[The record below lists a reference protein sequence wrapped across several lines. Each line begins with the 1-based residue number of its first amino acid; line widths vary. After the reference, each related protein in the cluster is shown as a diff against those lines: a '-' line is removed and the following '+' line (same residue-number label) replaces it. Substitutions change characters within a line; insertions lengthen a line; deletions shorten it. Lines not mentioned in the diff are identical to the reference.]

1 MKKRFRPL
9 ARKNNSPSRT
19 SRRLW
24 AILLIAAFF
33 LSACSSFIAGISG
46 RPPELRVST
55 EARELLLFLEKQN
68 REIKT
73 FKGTGRLTLLN
84 SEKRN
89 PITRVAWIGAIP
101 GSFRIAMYSAT
112 GQPAVSFASDGQWHY
127 LFSHINN
134 RFYKKRATT
143 ELFESYFS
151 IPIESKDIV
160 SILAGRVPVGEYY
173 YAAAEKKD
181 SQSETLLT
189 LKDRWGNV
197 FKKIYFSA
205 ENKVVSKIEV
215 FDNSGAL
222 MYAVRFC
229 ETQTVNGYQVPAT
242 LVFSQAERAG
252 FQLDIDRYWADV
264 AVSPSVFVLTPPN

>member
-1 MKKRFRPL
+1 MQQAKL
-9 ARKNNSPSRT
+9 
-19 SRRLW
+19 SRRLL

-33 LSACSSFIAGISG
+33 LSACSSFVAKISG
-46 RPPELRVST
+46 RPQELRVSS
-55 EARELLLFLEKQN
+55 EARELLLFLQKQN
-68 REIKT
+68 LEIET

-89 PITRVAWIGAIP
+89 PTTRVAWIGAIP
-101 GSFRIAMYSAT
+101 GSLRIAMYSAT

-134 RFYKKRATT
+134 RFYKKRATA

-151 IPIESKDIV
+151 IPIESKDVV

-173 YAAAEKKD
+173 YAAAEKKG
-181 SQSETLLT
+181 SEYETVLT
-189 LKDRWGNV
+189 LKNRWGNI

-215 FDNSGAL
+215 FDNSGVL
-222 MYAVRFC
+222 IYTVQFYEM
-229 ETQTVNGYQVPAT
+229 QTVSGYQVPAT
-242 LVFSQAERAG
+242 LVFSKGESAG

-264 AVSPSVFVLTPPN
+264 PVSPSVFVLEQPNE